1 MSNVPAKTQLVLD
14 EYFQQLEQKF
24 PILIESFYLY
34 GSISL
39 GAFKDGFSDIDFIA
53 IIKGKLTESELK
65 MLKEIHKSIQSK
77 FPETILDGF
86 YIIKED
92 FVNLNKG
99 KVSSI
104 RFNDGKFHGFTAF
117 DKNTIDA
124 FQLQKYGIL
133 IKGEKLEEN
142 IYTVDWNILIPNMR
156 HNLNT
161 YWLGWMNDCR
171 RFPSIKYISLYFSI
185 NMIEWG
191 VLGVSR
197 LYYTFIE
204 KDIISKA
211 GAGEYALRKVP
222 EKYHKIIKEALRNR
236 QGIKKSYYRSI
247 VERRKDTL
255 DYMEFMMKECHNLF
269 IE

>member
-1 MSNVPAKTQLVLD
+1 
-14 EYFQQLEQKF
+14 
-24 PILIESFYLY
+24 
-34 GSISL
+34 
-39 GAFKDGFSDIDFIA
+39 
-53 IIKGKLTESELK
+53 
-65 MLKEIHKSIQSK
+65 
-77 FPETILDGF
+77 
-86 YIIKED
+86 
-92 FVNLNKG
+92 
-99 KVSSI
+99 
-104 RFNDGKFHGFTAF
+104 
-117 DKNTIDA
+117 
-124 FQLQKYGIL
+124 
-133 IKGEKLEEN
+133 
-142 IYTVDWNILIPNMR
+142 MR

-171 RFPSIKYISLYFSI
+171 RFPSIKYIGLYFSI

-211 GAGEYALRKVP
+211 GAGEYTLRKVP

>member
-53 IIKGKLTESELK
+53 IIKRRLTESELK
-65 MLKEIHKSIQSK
+65 LLKEIHKSIQSK

-124 FQLQKYGIL
+124 FQLQKYGVL
-133 IKGEKLEEN
+133 IKGEKL
-142 IYTVDWNILIPNMR
+142 
-156 HNLNT
+156 
-161 YWLGWMNDCR
+161 
-171 RFPSIKYISLYFSI
+171 
-185 NMIEWG
+185 
-191 VLGVSR
+191 
-197 LYYTFIE
+197 
-204 KDIISKA
+204 
-211 GAGEYALRKVP
+211 
-222 EKYHKIIKEALRNR
+222 
-236 QGIKKSYYRSI
+236 
-247 VERRKDTL
+247 
-255 DYMEFMMKECHNLF
+255 
-269 IE
+269 